1 MYILGRLLKNLCNAA
16 GLKLAASHEPLAHH
30 WNVAILSLE
39 DVHLNRLVNFTMM
52 KTRLVSLIVQIT
64 LILYVKMD
72 G

>member
-30 WNVAILSLE
+30 WNVVILSLE